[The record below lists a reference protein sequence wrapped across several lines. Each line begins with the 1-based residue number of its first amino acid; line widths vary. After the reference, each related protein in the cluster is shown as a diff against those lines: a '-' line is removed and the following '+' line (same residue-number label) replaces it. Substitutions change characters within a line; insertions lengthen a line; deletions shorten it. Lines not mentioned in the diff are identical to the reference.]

1 MDKFKLLMRK
11 AFIKDYYKEI
21 IGKPRSK
28 QNKEYYELLKS
39 NQMLN

>member
-21 IGKPRSK
+21 IGKPKSK

>member
-11 AFIKDYYKEI
+11 AFIKDYYKEV

-28 QNKEYYELLKS
+28 QNREYYELLKS
-39 NQMLN
+39 NQMLK

>member
-11 AFIKDYYKEI
+11 AFIKEYYKEI
-21 IGKPRSK
+21 IGKPKSK

>member
-1 MDKFKLLMRK
+1 MDRFKLLMRK

>member
-1 MDKFKLLMRK
+1 MEKFKLIMRK
-11 AFIKDYYKEI
+11 ALIKDYYKEI

-39 NQMLN
+39 KQILN